1 MPFRYG
7 RMTTSRSSSPR
18 SPSEWLLLV
27 VDPGLIGVRFPLVSD
42 DAVESIGGI
51 PKEGFDLAVQFDGR
65 SALLRVAGEIDLAT
79 AERWGSLVATMFAKD
94 PSSITVDLGGVTF
107 IDSTGLR
114 LLMQLREA
122 SIDSGITMAIVHIA
136 EPARRVITVAG
147 VAEYLGV

>member
-1 MPFRYG
+1 
-7 RMTTSRSSSPR
+7 
-18 SPSEWLLLV
+18 V
-27 VDPGLIGVRFPLVSD
+27 ND
-42 DAVESIGGI
+42 DAEDSIGGI
-51 PKEGFDLAVQFDGR
+51 PKEGFDLNVQLEGR

-79 AERWGSLVATMFAKD
+79 AERWGSLVATMFAED

-122 SIDSGITMAIVHIA
+122 CIDSGVTMSIVHIA
-136 EPARRVITVAG
+136 EPAKRVIAVAG